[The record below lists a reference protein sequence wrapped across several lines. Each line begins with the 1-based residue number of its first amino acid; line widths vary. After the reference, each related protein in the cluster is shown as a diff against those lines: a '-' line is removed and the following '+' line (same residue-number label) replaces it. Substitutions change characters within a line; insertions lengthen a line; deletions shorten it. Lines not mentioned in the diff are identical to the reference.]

1 MKLFLILFLLTSK
14 IYACPKLVG
23 TWKQCSLS
31 TEMLNPVELL
41 AVNVGLKSLRFIFKN
56 PYPDVFQ
63 TKVIKT
69 NFFSAPDILL
79 DETSIIGKN
88 NYTKWDRN
96 ILEGSTPPEFVTY
109 YKCTNSGMVEYIEW
123 DNLSVENYPD
133 HATSNFPA
141 FYKSKYTV
149 TGNRISRKVYSRR
162 STNENFSLIASLT
175 CHKN

>member
-1 MKLFLILFLLTSK
+1 MFFLLSSK
-14 IYACPKLVG
+14 IYACPKLTG

-41 AVNVGLKSLRFIFKN
+41 AVNMGLKSLRFIFKN
-56 PYPDVFQ
+56 PSPDVLQ

-79 DETSIIGKN
+79 DETSIIGEN

-96 ILEGSTPPEFVTY
+96 IIEESTPPEFVSY
-109 YKCTNSGMVEYIEW
+109 YKCTNNGMIEYIEW
-123 DNLSVENYPD
+123 ENLSVENYPD

-141 FYKSKYTV
+141 FYKSSYTV
-149 TGNRISRKVYSRR
+149 KGNKISRKVYSRR
-162 STNENFSLIASLT
+162 SSSERFTLIANLT
-175 CHKN
+175 CQKN